1 MIELLLL
8 RVLMRA
14 EKLRRR
20 QLPFR
25 IAGDLGGLQTAVLS
39 PGLGRS
45 NRKRRKQERAGEC
58 KAIDDTRVDLG
69 L

>member
-25 IAGDLGGLQTAVLS
+25 IAGDLGGLQTAVLVVGVS
-39 PGLGRS
+39 RGVVNRIGAASEKGGR
-45 NRKRRKQERAGEC
+45 RIA
-58 KAIDDTRVDLG
+58 
-69 L
+69 